1 MDVDWM
7 KRMSRQNKT
16 GTFIAGLTI
25 GSAIGTLIGL
35 VIAPRTGKETRKVI
49 KKSADALPELAEDL
63 STSLQLQA
71 NRLSEE
77 ALENWDETLARL
89 KKAIAAGIEAS
100 NLEKTRRAN
109 QTIQTID
116 TSAQQNNHK
125 VEEAFP
131 NSQSETFQDLN

>member
-100 NLEKTRRAN
+100 NLEKSRRAN

-116 TSAQQNNHK
+116 TSAQQNNHT
-125 VEEAFP
+125 VEDTFP
-131 NSQSETFQDLN
+131 QSQSETFQDLN